1 MAPIKSAELPP
12 FSVVYSK
19 KYFVMKQLVQGA
31 PKGSK
36 PLQVTTAQG
45 CHHCVAAFYSAARR
59 QLAVFVANQDGDDY
73 PVSLAIDS
81 FAAENSAAPVQVK
94 IGWSNPMADISR
106 QPDSAAQPLDPVLV
120 EGALFFRPEEG
131 GEAEIAQ
138 GAKAAA
144 ENLQQKQEQ
153 QGAQNYRL
161 NGRDVAHRDGAWSF
175 RLNHSNAGRTS
186 EAGEAGSTGADLGVQ
201 LRSINVRTTR
211 NRNTPR
217 TSWER
222 QDGSTLDSS
231 SSPDSASPF
240 GTASVTATEAGDSLA
255 VYQRAVAKLVAFGF
269 NGKEINDHAR
279 RLIALGA
286 GGVVLFARNFSDP
299 RQLASFCAD
308 LKRAAFPRRL
318 LIMVDQE
325 GGRVTRLGPPFTCI
339 PAARTIGFSRNPNLA
354 RAAGRVLGRELRS
367 VHIDIDLAPVLDV
380 DTNPDNPVIGARSF
394 SRDPGVV
401 SQMGYELIR
410 GMQGEG
416 VAACVKHYPGHGDTS
431 IDSHLA
437 LPYSSHDLS
446 RLESVELVPFA
457 RAAVDA
463 DVAAVM
469 VAHVAVPALATWQ
482 PPPSMEYLPES
493 VKRVIS
499 PRWDLFS
506 PYRRRKQWDEA
517 RREAEATLGLPR
529 SLSESDLRGS
539 GSAGD
544 KSSHDSSR
552 NSSNS
557 CVTTGADTVKSP
569 STTQQPHQQ
578 QPIPPTNHP
587 APSPN
592 PSPLAAFGSSLP
604 ATLSPGALSY
614 LRMEIGFE
622 GAVLSD
628 CLEMGAIV
636 KHVGVGE
643 AAVLAVAAGVDMVL
657 VCHTET
663 RQAEAVDALAHAL
676 QSGRLSV
683 KRFRAA
689 SRAVDALARV
699 FWRPPPP
706 EGSEVEERYWEEE
719 QRVVGC
725 REHREVVAEIE
736 HEALARG
743 EGDDWK
749 EKERREGGRRC
760 TIS

>member
-1 MAPIKSAELPP
+1 
-12 FSVVYSK
+12 
-19 KYFVMKQLVQGA
+19 
-31 PKGSK
+31 
-36 PLQVTTAQG
+36 
-45 CHHCVAAFYSAARR
+45 
-59 QLAVFVANQDGDDY
+59 
-73 PVSLAIDS
+73 
-81 FAAENSAAPVQVK
+81 
-94 IGWSNPMADISR
+94 MADISR

-131 GEAEIAQ
+131 GKAEIAQ

-144 ENLQQKQEQ
+144 EHLQQQQQEQ
-153 QGAQNYRL
+153 HGARNYPSDAR
-161 NGRDVAHRDGAWSF
+161 NVAHGEGAWSF
-175 RLNHSNAGRTS
+175 RFNHSNAGRAS
-186 EAGEAGSTGADLGVQ
+186 EAAEAGSTGTGIGVQ

-222 QDGSTLDSS
+222 QEGSTLGSS
-231 SSPDSASPF
+231 SSPNSASPF
-240 GTASVTATEAGDSLA
+240 GAASVTATEAGDSLA
-255 VYQRAVAKLVAFGF
+255 VYRRAVAKLVAFGF

-299 RQLASFCAD
+299 RQLASLCAD

-339 PAARTIGFSRNPNLA
+339 PAARTIGW
-354 RAAGRVLGRELRS
+354 
-367 VHIDIDLAPVLDV
+367 
-380 DTNPDNPVIGARSF
+380 
-394 SRDPGVV
+394 
-401 SQMGYELIR
+401 
-410 GMQGEG
+410 
-416 VAACVKHYPGHGDTS
+416 HGDTS
-431 IDSHLA
+431 VDSHLA

-493 VKRVIS
+493 VKRAIS
-499 PRWDLFS
+499 PRWELFS

-529 SLSESDLRGS
+529 SLSESDLRAS
-539 GSAGD
+539 SSADG
-544 KSSHDSSR
+544 KSSHSSR
-552 NSSNS
+552 SSSNS
-557 CVTTGADTVKSP
+557 RVTTGADTVKSRTAP
-569 STTQQPHQQ
+569 STTQQQPHQQ
-578 QPIPPTNHP
+578 QPTPPTNHP
-587 APSPN
+587 TPSPN
-592 PSPLAAFGSSLP
+592 PSPLTAFGSSLP

-657 VCHTET
+657 VCHTES
-663 RQAEAVDALAHAL
+663 RQTEAVDALANAL

-699 FWRPPPP
+699 FWGPPPP

-736 HEALARG
+736 HEALERG

-749 EKERREGGRRC
+749 ERERKEGGRRC

>member
-1 MAPIKSAELPP
+1 
-12 FSVVYSK
+12 
-19 KYFVMKQLVQGA
+19 
-31 PKGSK
+31 
-36 PLQVTTAQG
+36 
-45 CHHCVAAFYSAARR
+45 
-59 QLAVFVANQDGDDY
+59 
-73 PVSLAIDS
+73 
-81 FAAENSAAPVQVK
+81 
-94 IGWSNPMADISR
+94 MADISR

-131 GEAEIAQ
+131 GNAEIAQ

-144 ENLQQKQEQ
+144 EHLQQQQQEQ
-153 QGAQNYRL
+153 HGARNYPSDAR
-161 NGRDVAHRDGAWSF
+161 NVAHGEGAWSF
-175 RLNHSNAGRTS
+175 RFNHSNAGRAS
-186 EAGEAGSTGADLGVQ
+186 EAAEGGSTGADLGVQ

-222 QDGSTLDSS
+222 QEGSTLDSS

-269 NGKEINDHAR
+269 NGKEMNDHAR
-279 RLIALGA
+279 RLIALGEQLKLIIAMHNSHSLINSLTLSLPLTHSLPPHAFLSPSHPTFQGRAASSSSPATSPTLASSHKAMRSHSLTHTLTPSHPLPFPGA
-286 GGVVLFARNFSDP
+286 GGVILFSRNFSDP
-299 RQLASFCAD
+299 RQLASLCAD

-339 PAARTIGFSRNPNLA
+339 PAARTIGCSRNPILA

-380 DTNPDNPVIGARSF
+380 DTNPNNPVIGARSF

-431 IDSHLA
+431 VDSHLA

-499 PRWDLFS
+499 PRWELFS

-529 SLSESDLRGS
+529 SLSESDLAS
-539 GSAGD
+539 SSSAGD
-544 KSSHDSSR
+544 MRSHGSSR
-552 NSSNS
+552 SSSNS
-557 CVTTGADTVKSP
+557 RVTTGADTVKSRTSP
-569 STTQQPHQQ
+569 SNAQQQPHQQ
-578 QPIPPTNHP
+578 QPTPPTNHP

-592 PSPLAAFGSSLP
+592 PSPLTTFGTSLP

-657 VCHTET
+657 VCHTQS
-663 RQAEAVDALAHAL
+663 RQAEAVDALANAL

-689 SRAVDALARV
+689 SQAVDALART

-719 QRVVGC
+719 QQVVGC

-736 HEALARG
+736 HEALAWG

-749 EKERREGGRRC
+749 GDGSKESGRRC
-760 TIS
+760 AIS

>member
-1 MAPIKSAELPP
+1 
-12 FSVVYSK
+12 
-19 KYFVMKQLVQGA
+19 
-31 PKGSK
+31 
-36 PLQVTTAQG
+36 
-45 CHHCVAAFYSAARR
+45 
-59 QLAVFVANQDGDDY
+59 
-73 PVSLAIDS
+73 
-81 FAAENSAAPVQVK
+81 
-94 IGWSNPMADISR
+94 MADISR

-120 EGALFFRPEEG
+120 EGALFFRPEERG
-131 GEAEIAQ
+131 KAEIAQ

-144 ENLQQKQEQ
+144 EHLQQQQEQ
-153 QGAQNYRL
+153 QGAQNYPSDA
-161 NGRDVAHRDGAWSF
+161 RDVAHRDGAWSF
-175 RLNHSNAGRTS
+175 RLNHSSDAGRTS
-186 EAGEAGSTGADLGVQ
+186 EWVPTEGGSTGADLGVR

-211 NRNTPR
+211 DRNTPR

-222 QDGSTLDSS
+222 QESSTLGSS

-240 GTASVTATEAGDSLA
+240 GAASVAATEPGDSLA

-279 RLIALGA
+279 RLISWLTQPCALILSLTHSLPLTLTLSPSSLSGA
-286 GGVVLFARNFSDP
+286 GGVVLFSRNFSDP
-299 RQLASFCAD
+299 RQLASLCAD

-354 RAAGRVLGRELRS
+354 RAVGRVLGRELRS

-401 SQMGYELIR
+401 SQMAYELIR

-431 IDSHLA
+431 VDSHLA

-499 PRWDLFS
+499 PRWELFS
-506 PYRRRKQWDEA
+506 PYKRRRQWDEA

-529 SLSESDLRGS
+529 SLSEPDLRAS
-539 GSAGD
+539 SSAGGRRRN
-544 KSSHDSSR
+544 HDSSKS
-552 NSSNS
+552 SSNS
-557 CVTTGADTVKSP
+557 MVTANADTVKSRTS
-569 STTQQPHQQ
+569 STTQQQAHQQ
-578 QPIPPTNHP
+578 QPTPSTNHP
-587 APSPN
+587 TTSPN
-592 PSPLAAFGSSLP
+592 PSPLTAFGSSLP

-657 VCHTET
+657 VCHTES

-683 KRFRAA
+683 KDSGQLPGQLTLWRERF
-689 SRAVDALARV
+689 
-699 FWRPPPP
+699 
-706 EGSEVEERYWEEE
+706 
-719 QRVVGC
+719 
-725 REHREVVAEIE
+725 
-736 HEALARG
+736 
-743 EGDDWK
+743 
-749 EKERREGGRRC
+749 GGRPRPRGVRWRRG
-760 TIS
+760 TGRRSSGWWDAGSIGR

>member
-1 MAPIKSAELPP
+1 
-12 FSVVYSK
+12 
-19 KYFVMKQLVQGA
+19 
-31 PKGSK
+31 
-36 PLQVTTAQG
+36 
-45 CHHCVAAFYSAARR
+45 
-59 QLAVFVANQDGDDY
+59 
-73 PVSLAIDS
+73 
-81 FAAENSAAPVQVK
+81 
-94 IGWSNPMADISR
+94 MADISR

-354 RAAGRVLGRELRS
+354 RAAGR
-367 VHIDIDLAPVLDV
+367 
-380 DTNPDNPVIGARSF
+380 
-394 SRDPGVV
+394 
-401 SQMGYELIR
+401 
-410 GMQGEG
+410 
-416 VAACVKHYPGHGDTS
+416 HGDTS

-469 VAHVAVPALATWQ
+469 VAHVAVPALVTWQ

-663 RQAEAVDALAHAL
+663 RQAEAVNALAHAL

-719 QRVVGC
+719 QQVVGC

>member
-1 MAPIKSAELPP
+1 
-12 FSVVYSK
+12 
-19 KYFVMKQLVQGA
+19 
-31 PKGSK
+31 
-36 PLQVTTAQG
+36 
-45 CHHCVAAFYSAARR
+45 
-59 QLAVFVANQDGDDY
+59 
-73 PVSLAIDS
+73 
-81 FAAENSAAPVQVK
+81 
-94 IGWSNPMADISR
+94 MADISR

-354 RAAGRVLGRELRS
+354 RAAGR
-367 VHIDIDLAPVLDV
+367 
-380 DTNPDNPVIGARSF
+380 
-394 SRDPGVV
+394 
-401 SQMGYELIR
+401 
-410 GMQGEG
+410 
-416 VAACVKHYPGHGDTS
+416 HGDTS

-469 VAHVAVPALATWQ
+469 VAHVAVPALVTWQ

-663 RQAEAVDALAHAL
+663 RQAEAVNALAHAL

>member
-1 MAPIKSAELPP
+1 
-12 FSVVYSK
+12 
-19 KYFVMKQLVQGA
+19 
-31 PKGSK
+31 
-36 PLQVTTAQG
+36 
-45 CHHCVAAFYSAARR
+45 
-59 QLAVFVANQDGDDY
+59 
-73 PVSLAIDS
+73 
-81 FAAENSAAPVQVK
+81 
-94 IGWSNPMADISR
+94 MADISR

-354 RAAGRVLGRELRS
+354 RAAGL
-367 VHIDIDLAPVLDV
+367 
-380 DTNPDNPVIGARSF
+380 
-394 SRDPGVV
+394 
-401 SQMGYELIR
+401 
-410 GMQGEG
+410 
-416 VAACVKHYPGHGDTS
+416 
-431 IDSHLA
+431 
-437 LPYSSHDLS
+437 
-446 RLESVELVPFA
+446 
-457 RAAVDA
+457 DA

-469 VAHVAVPALATWQ
+469 VAHVAVPALVTWQ

-663 RQAEAVDALAHAL
+663 RQAEAVNALAHAL

-719 QRVVGC
+719 QQVVGC